1 MVTNQADALVAKFT
15 DSSTDGFERLEDG
28 VYEAAVCGYVARNF
42 QDYNDPNKT
51 VQKFMVVL
59 QVALDGQC
67 YYLKTRPFTF
77 SLNEKSNFF
86 IWLSSATGATLPKIR
101 EKYPEGFPLSNLIGV
116 ACQAVVNTVTGK
128 KDATKEYA
136 NLANTLK
143 AKKGQKTA
151 VVQDAIP
158 AYLVRDAVAY
168 NFAAGL
174 TIKEEEA
181 PQAATLPAG
190 LPGGIAAGA
199 AAPQMPANAHV
210 TQNQNAA
217 AFMGA
222 TQQPAEEDDDEKLP
236 F

>member
-42 QDYNDPNKT
+42 QDYNDPSKT

-151 VVQDAIP
+151 VVQDSIP

-168 NFAAGL
+168 NFADGL

-181 PQAATLPAG
+181 PAP
-190 LPGGIAAGA
+190 
-199 AAPQMPANAHV
+199 AAPVTPASFAPNPSIPQGATV
-210 TQNQNAA
+210 TQHPNAA
-217 AFMGA
+217 AFMGVP
-222 TQQPAEEDDDEKLP
+222 QQPSEEDDDDKLP